1 MPTLNLTTKFIDT
14 VPVSADRTEYFDT
27 QVKGMAL
34 RVSAGGRKT
43 FVVIYRNADGIDRR
57 LTLGTYPDLKLE
69 QARKQAQSA
78 RGKVADGKD
87 PVKDKQESKQKRT
100 GKTVADLAKEYMA
113 QHARVHKS
121 KKAADEDQRMIDAE
135 ILTAWKDTLVTDLT
149 RGDIRALLAGIAAR
163 APIAANRYLSLIRKM
178 LNFAITIDWLE
189 ANPCALMV
197 QPGKETARERVL
209 TDDEVRAFWLACE
222 QERPAMCVLTRLRL
236 VSAQRGVELENI
248 RWDDLDLKD
257 PANSWWT
264 VPSEIAKNGQMHRVP
279 LTKRALALIALMP
292 KLDGIDYVFPGR
304 IGNGVVNK
312 PCGDARKAALRI
324 AKAAGLG
331 NVWGRDLRR
340 TASTN
345 MAKAGVPQ
353 PDIAKILNHQ
363 EDGPRATSVY
373 NRYAYDKEKRAAL
386 NTWERALARI
396 LKTKT
401 TPHA

>member
-197 QPGKETARERVL
+197 QPGKETSRERVL

>member
-1 MPTLNLTTKFIDT
+1 
-14 VPVSADRTEYFDT
+14 
-27 QVKGMAL
+27 
-34 RVSAGGRKT
+34 
-43 FVVIYRNADGIDRR
+43 
-57 LTLGTYPDLKLE
+57 
-69 QARKQAQSA
+69 
-78 RGKVADGKD
+78 
-87 PVKDKQESKQKRT
+87 
-100 GKTVADLAKEYMA
+100 
-113 QHARVHKS
+113 
-121 KKAADEDQRMIDAE
+121 
-135 ILTAWKDTLVTDLT
+135 
-149 RGDIRALLAGIAAR
+149 
-163 APIAANRYLSLIRKM
+163 
-178 LNFAITIDWLE
+178 
-189 ANPCALMV
+189 
-197 QPGKETARERVL
+197 VL